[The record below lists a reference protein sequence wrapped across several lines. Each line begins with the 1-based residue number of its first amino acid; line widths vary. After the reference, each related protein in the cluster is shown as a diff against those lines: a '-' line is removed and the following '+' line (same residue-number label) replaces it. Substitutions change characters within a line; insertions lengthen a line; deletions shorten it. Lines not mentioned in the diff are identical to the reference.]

1 MLNINELTNETQLT
15 QEEGYELTK
24 FYVNYFWRTN
34 KFYSLKNQYDEEDIV
49 SIIYIKF
56 MEHNHFAKY
65 NPNITSKKYHIM
77 NGVRTS
83 MIDLLRKYREVVYL
97 DKENEEGSTLMETI
111 ESPQNI
117 EVEAISSFK
126 RDDILNA
133 LPESTNSKITGFSP
147 LLKREVNISYRIL
160 ALHLEAGYKASDL
173 AKFYKNPTSGEN
185 VSEGS
190 ISRYIREMRE
200 YVLDNIVV
208 A

>member
-1 MLNINELTNETQLT
+1 MVDINALTNETPLT

-56 MEHNHFAKY
+56 LEHNHFEKY
-65 NPNITSKKYHIM
+65 NNRITSKKYHIM

-97 DKENEEGSTLMETI
+97 DKENEEGSTLKETI
-111 ESPQNI
+111 VGPQDL

-126 RDDILNA
+126 REEILDK
-133 LPESTNSKITGFSP
+133 LPETTNSKIEGFSP
-147 LLKREVNISYRIL
+147 LLKKTVNISYRML

-173 AKFYKNPTSGEN
+173 AKFYKNPSSGEN

-190 ISRYIREMRE
+190 ISRYIRDMRE
-200 YVLDNIVV
+200 FVLDNIVIV
-208 A
+208 